1 MSTSCIAMRP
11 LGEALLLGLLLAAPC
26 ALAQSD
32 YAHGTGELMQR
43 FDSNGDGRVVEQ
55 EYLDYLALGFRVRD
69 SNGDGVLSGNEL
81 PPGSKPLTLAEHEAR
96 LRRQF
101 KRQDTDGDGALS
113 ARELLAPPQA

>member
-1 MSTSCIAMRP
+1 MNTSRIATF
-11 LGEALLLGLLLAAPC
+11 ALLSGLLLALALAAPRT
-26 ALAQSD
+26 LAQSD
-32 YAHGTGELMQR
+32 YARGTGELMQR

-69 SNGDGVLSGNEL
+69 SNADGLLSGSEL
-81 PPGSKPLTLAEHEAR
+81 PPGAKPLTLAEHEAR

-101 KRQDTDGDGALS
+101 KRQDADGDGALS